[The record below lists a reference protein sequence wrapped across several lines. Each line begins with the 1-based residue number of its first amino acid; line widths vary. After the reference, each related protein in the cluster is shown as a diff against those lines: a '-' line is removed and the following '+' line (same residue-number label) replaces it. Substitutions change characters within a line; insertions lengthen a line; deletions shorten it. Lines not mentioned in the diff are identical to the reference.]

1 MIKSMTGYGK
11 TQKKINSSSNLVIEI
26 KSVNN
31 RFFDISFKH
40 NLETNFD
47 EFLFRSMI
55 QKHVSRGKLEV
66 KVFLVNNISVS
77 NKILIDENFSKYLD
91 FNNEILKK
99 NPNILPLSVS
109 DLLIYKKEKNIEL
122 LKKNNKL
129 IIECMNESI
138 DNFINFREKEGKD
151 LKKNLNFNL
160 KKINSSC
167 EKIKKISKKSLKEYK
182 LKLINKIKEFDK
194 NSDELLK
201 KEIVNLVI
209 KHDIEEEIIRIS
221 SHIKNLN
228 TTLIIKVY

>member
-11 TQKKINSSSNLVIEI
+11 TQKKINSTSNLLIEI

-55 QKHVSRGKLEV
+55 QKHVFRGKLEV
-66 KVFLVNNISVS
+66 KVFLINNPTPS

-129 IIECMNESI
+129 IIKCMKESL
-138 DNFINFREKEGKD
+138 DNFIKFREKEGKD
-151 LKKNLNFNL
+151 LMKNLIFNL

-167 EKIKKISKKSLKEYK
+167 EKIKKISK
-182 LKLINKIKEFDK
+182 
-194 NSDELLK
+194 
-201 KEIVNLVI
+201 NL
-209 KHDIEEEIIRIS
+209 
-221 SHIKNLN
+221 
-228 TTLIIKVY
+228 